1 MKKTK
6 RIAAAALVL
15 GIIGATPSL
24 LGRQGLA
31 SAASQSGKDSAV
43 IDLTGYWVSI
53 VDEDWRWRMV
63 TPAKGDYASIPLN
76 AEGKKVADSWDLAK
90 DEAEGN
96 QCRPYGAAALMRL
109 PTRLHVTWKDD
120 NTLQI
125 DTDAGTQSR
134 LLHFDGPK
142 WKGGEPTLQ
151 GDSFAAWEK
160 QSIGNGY
167 GPRSGGPVPG
177 KGGTLHVVTM
187 HMRPGYYRKNGVPY
201 SQDAI
206 LTEYF
211 NRVDMGTGAGP
222 GDGNGEGNQTYL
234 IVLTV
239 VHDPKY
245 LREDF
250 ITSEQ
255 FLREPD
261 GAKWHPTPC
270 TTEKPSR

>member
-6 RIAAAALVL
+6 RIAAAALML

-142 WKGGEPTLQ
+142 WAGRCREKAALCTL
-151 GDSFAAWEK
+151 
-160 QSIGNGY
+160 
-167 GPRSGGPVPG
+167 
-177 KGGTLHVVTM
+177 
-187 HMRPGYYRKNGVPY
+187 
-201 SQDAI
+201 
-206 LTEYF
+206 
-211 NRVDMGTGAGP
+211 
-222 GDGNGEGNQTYL
+222 
-234 IVLTV
+234 
-239 VHDPKY
+239 
-245 LREDF
+245 
-250 ITSEQ
+250 
-255 FLREPD
+255 
-261 GAKWHPTPC
+261 
-270 TTEKPSR
+270 